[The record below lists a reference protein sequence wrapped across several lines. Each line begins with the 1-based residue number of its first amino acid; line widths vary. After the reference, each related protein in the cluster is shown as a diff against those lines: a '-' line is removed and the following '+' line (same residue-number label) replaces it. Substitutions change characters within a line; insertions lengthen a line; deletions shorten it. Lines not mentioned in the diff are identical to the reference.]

1 MANMLKGPL
10 ETPMGALSFTIKG
23 TNYEP
28 LRVFLMYVFSPLL
41 EH

>member
-10 ETPMGALSFTIKG
+10 ETPMGALSFMIKG

-28 LRVFLMYVFSPLL
+28 FKVSLMYVFIFA
-41 EH
+41 